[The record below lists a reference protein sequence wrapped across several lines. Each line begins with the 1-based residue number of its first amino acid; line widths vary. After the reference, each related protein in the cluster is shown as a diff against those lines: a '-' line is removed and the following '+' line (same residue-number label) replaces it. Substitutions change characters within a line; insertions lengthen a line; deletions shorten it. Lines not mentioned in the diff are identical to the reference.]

1 MTDFH
6 GDQAK
11 KIFFFFAKK
20 IQNGRFFKMAVF
32 QNSQFSKK
40 KVSSK
45 FLAMLNI
52 MLYNVSNFSQGE
64 KEKTGCKVVQIHK
77 ITIIFT
83 QNDTL
88 GQFCLKI
95 VVIL

>member
-1 MTDFH
+1 MEMK
-6 GDQAK
+6 QKNA
-11 KIFFFFAKK
+11 
-20 IQNGRFFKMAVF
+20 KMAVF

-77 ITIIFT
+77 ITMFS
-83 QNDTL
+83 
-88 GQFCLKI
+88 LKTTP
-95 VVIL
+95 